1 LKSLAVN
8 VVIYPINYDFCRIR
22 KKQLLMNDFNP
33 NKRSGLVAILPLVV
47 FLVTYLLVSLL
58 AGDFYKMPIVI
69 AFLVS
74 GITGILT
81 TGGLKL
87 HRRIDVFI
95 RGAANENIMLMVL
108 IFILAGAFSGSAK
121 AMGAVDASVNL
132 ILDVIPESLL
142 LAGVF
147 LAACL
152 ISLAMGT
159 SVGTIVA
166 LTPVAI
172 GLASRT
178 DLSQA
183 MMVGVV
189 IGGAMFGDN
198 LSFISDTTIV
208 AVRTQGCA
216 MKDKFFANIKIVL
229 PVVIIVFLVYIFLG
243 FNLDLSEAADRNIEW
258 LKVIPY
264 LFVLIGAGAGMN
276 VLLVLL
282 SGIVLTGISG
292 FVTGT
297 LDIWQWLDALNK
309 GILGMGELI
318 VVTLLAGGVLET
330 IRFNGGISWIIDKM
344 TRKVSNKRGAE
355 FSIFGLVMLAN
366 VCTANNTIALI
377 MSGPIAKDIAH
388 RFDIDPRRSA
398 SLLDTVSCFVQGMI
412 PYGAQV
418 LIACGLSGL
427 SPLEIIPWLFYPF
440 LMGVAVL
447 LAILFRYPRSFA

>member
-1 LKSLAVN
+1 
-8 VVIYPINYDFCRIR
+8 
-22 KKQLLMNDFNP
+22 MNDFNP

-264 LFVLIGAGAGMN
+264 MFVLIGAGAGMN

-297 LDIWQWLDALNK
+297 LDVWQWLDALNK

-440 LMGVAVL
+440 LMGGAVL
-447 LAILFRYPRSFA
+447 LAILFRYPRSLA